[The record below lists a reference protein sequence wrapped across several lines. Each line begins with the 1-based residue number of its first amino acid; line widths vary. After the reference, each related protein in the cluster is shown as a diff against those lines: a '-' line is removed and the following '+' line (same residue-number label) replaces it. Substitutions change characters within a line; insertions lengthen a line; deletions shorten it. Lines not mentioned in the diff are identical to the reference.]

1 MALAHLRSAA
11 TLTRALT
18 CRASGSVPPRARFAP
33 SARASTRRGAMS
45 GAGASAASP
54 DAGLDAQADAV
65 NALEAVFASG
75 DAAAS
80 WDEDE
85 EDDPEDL
92 ASQRRLDEIRKLF
105 EIVDERDLDD
115 EDGKGK

>member
-1 MALAHLRSAA
+1 MVMVREREAVSAPSLAVTVKASVVSVA
-11 TLTRALT
+11 RALT
-18 CRASGSVPPRARFAP
+18 
-33 SARASTRRGAMS
+33 
-45 GAGASAASP
+45 AAALN
-54 DAGLDAQADAV
+54 DLFYLVDAQADAV